1 MDVDN
6 ITYNFIKNALINEN
20 VPEND
25 IKLYNKNQTF
35 FVKKKNDEIIYFY
48 SFEIINFFYLSYH
61 MLQYIWLNPKYRNN
75 PSILRKFIKDISKYN
90 KKNNLKYII
99 VCIYKKYEHIANK
112 FFKCLPYF
120 FNKNLSYYYIDTK
133 KIFG

>member
-1 MDVDN
+1 MSLDN
-6 ITYNFIKNALINEN
+6 ITYNFIKNALLNEN
-20 VPEND
+20 IPEND
-25 IKLYNKNQTF
+25 IKLYNKDQTF
-35 FVKKKNDEIIYFY
+35 FVKKKNNEIVFFY
-48 SFEIINFFYLSYH
+48 SFEIIDFFYSSYH

-75 PSILRKFIKDISKYN
+75 PSILKKFIKDISKYN

-99 VCIYKKYEHIANK
+99 VCIYRKYDNMANK

-120 FNKNLSYYYIDTK
+120 FNKKFSYYYINTK